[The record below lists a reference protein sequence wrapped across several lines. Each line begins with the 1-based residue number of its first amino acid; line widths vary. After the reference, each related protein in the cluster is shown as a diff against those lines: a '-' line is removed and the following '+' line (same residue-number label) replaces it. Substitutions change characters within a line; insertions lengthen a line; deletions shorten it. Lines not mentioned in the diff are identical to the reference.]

1 MSFTPRQKDIT
12 IGINKSPKEQEDR
25 KEAIRLLNKVLHQ
38 TEEGETGRKTEERS
52 SEKGKINQINK
63 SQKHQTELQETT
75 IDQIEETI

>member
-1 MSFTPRQKDIT
+1 M
-12 IGINKSPKEQEDR
+12 
-25 KEAIRLLNKVLHQ
+25 NKVLHQ
-38 TEEGETGRKTEERS
+38 TGEGETGRKTEERS